1 MIYLFSFFFSP
12 FLSFLIF
19 FVKMRCLSRRVA
31 CEASWNLK
39 LWAQKGVVRNLEGT
53 RVKSSSLISE
63 K

>member
-1 MIYLFSFFFSP
+1 MVYLFSFLFP
-12 FLSFLIF
+12 F
-19 FVKMRCLSRRVA
+19 FVFSYLLCEDALSPTTVA